1 MDEDEIL
8 MSRLRAMLSADSS
21 PAHVV
26 ELAKRLYSLRTL
38 DAELAALTADSAVD
52 PAAVAVRDG
61 GAATRLLT
69 FETPELAIEI
79 EVSGTGR
86 FRRILGQLE
95 PAGPAVIE
103 IRQPSLPRSRRVD
116 ADERGRFVID
126 RVEPGPVSLTCH
138 RDGDRPISTEWTGVA

>member
-1 MDEDEIL
+1 
-8 MSRLRAMLSADSS
+8 MLSADVP

-26 ELAKRLYSLRTL
+26 ELAKQLYGLRNL

-52 PAAVAVRDG
+52 PAVVAVRDG

-69 FETPELAIEI
+69 FETPDLAIEI

-86 FRRILGQLE
+86 FRRVLGQLE
-95 PAGPAVIE
+95 PPGPAVIE
-103 IRQPSLPRSRRVD
+103 IRQPSTPRSRRVD
-116 ADERGRFVID
+116 ADERGRFVIE

-138 RDGDRPISTEWTGVA
+138 RAGGRPVSTEWTGVA